1 MSVLTDIFF
10 VCYGCN
16 AELCRQKVQTATD
29 AVHAGFDNFAPI
41 PIGMLLKNIFRLL
54 PIYILILCAASCHKE
69 EAETPGPAAP
79 PLPAE
84 PGQRTVLVYMAAQNS
99 LGHDDYHRDDSLEI
113 IKGADA
119 LKEGQ
124 SLMLF
129 IDDKAAPR
137 LYALRAGYK
146 KPALLKRWAEDANST
161 AAATLA
167 AALELMKTCCP
178 AEEYGLAMWSHADGW
193 LPPTES
199 AEVTPLS
206 FGLDTGENPLS
217 SDNGTQMAVE
227 TIAQTIK
234 AAGLRFRYIFFDAC
248 LMQSLEVAYA
258 LREAT
263 DLVIASPMAIPGA
276 GAYYTHQMRDGL
288 FSAAPEDIVDI
299 YLADVT
305 DPERAND
312 YDDYGIVFSAL
323 RTSALEPLAA
333 ALRTALPASMAAG
346 KTSADLSEVTNY
358 HAYARKY
365 YYRPHY
371 YDAAEALTA
380 LIPDDALR
388 TPVLAALSQA
398 VVRKAATT
406 RYWIGPSDTT
416 YQTVDLTTYSGVSL
430 FVPQYIYTRNAKF
443 TPYGD
448 LNTLFQ
454 KTEWYSAAGWAQT
467 GW

>member
-1 MSVLTDIFF
+1 MVSL
-10 VCYGCN
+10 N
-16 AELCRQKVQTATD
+16 HSLR
-29 AVHAGFDNFAPI
+29 
-41 PIGMLLKNIFRLL
+41 MLRIVRLL
-54 PIYILILCAASCHKE
+54 PIYILILCTASCHKE
-69 EAETPGPAAP
+69 EAETPDSATPIPFAVPAA
-79 PLPAE
+79 

-99 LGHDDYHRDDSLEI
+99 LGHDDFHRDDSLEI
-113 IKGADA
+113 VKGAEA
-119 LKEGQ
+119 LQEGQ

-137 LYALRAGYK
+137 LYALRAGDEQ
-146 KPALLKRWAEDANST
+146 PALVKRWAEDANST

-167 AALELMKTCCP
+167 AALELMKTYCP

-206 FGLDTGENPLS
+206 FGIDTGKNSLS
-217 SDNGTQMAVE
+217 TDNGTQMAVE

-234 AAGLRFRYIFFDAC
+234 VAGLRFRYIFFDAC

-258 LREAT
+258 LREVT

-288 FSAAPEDIVDI
+288 FSSTPEDIVDI
-299 YLADVT
+299 YWADVT
-305 DPERAND
+305 DPERAYD
-312 YDDYGIVFSAL
+312 YDDYGIVISAV
-323 RTSALEPLAA
+323 RTAALEPLAT
-333 ALRTALPASMAAG
+333 ALRTALPSSLAAG
-346 KTSADLSEVTNY
+346 RKSADLSAATNY

-380 LIPDDALR
+380 LFPDEALR
-388 TPVLAALSQA
+388 TPVLEALSQA
-398 VVRKAATT
+398 VVRKAATP
-406 RYWIGPSDTT
+406 RYWIGPSDSA
-416 YQTVDLTTYSGVSL
+416 YQEVDLATYSGVSL
-430 FVPQYIYTRNAKF
+430 FVPQDIYTRNAKF

-448 LNTLFQ
+448 LNLAFQ

>member
-1 MSVLTDIFF
+1 MFRFF
-10 VCYGCN
+10 IY
-16 AELCRQKVQTATD
+16 
-29 AVHAGFDNFAPI
+29 
-41 PIGMLLKNIFRLL
+41 NIFRLL
-54 PIYILILCAASCHKE
+54 TILFFIISFASCNKE
-69 EAETPGPAAP
+69 EDEKESEKEEVAEEEIAAP
-79 PLPAE
+79 AS

-99 LGHDDYHRDDSLEI
+99 LGHDQFHRDDSLEI
-113 IKGADA
+113 VKGADA
-119 LKEGQ
+119 LQEGQ

-137 LYALRAGYK
+137 LYTLRAGNK
-146 KPALLKRWAEDANST
+146 QPALVKRWAEDANST

-167 AALELMKTCCP
+167 AVLELMKVYCP
-178 AEEYGLAMWSHADGW
+178 AKEYGLVMWSHADGW

-206 FGLDTGENPLS
+206 FGIDTGLHSLS

-234 AAGLRFRYIFFDAC
+234 TAGLRFRYIFFDAC
-248 LMQSLEVAYA
+248 LMQCLEVDYA

-263 DLVIASPMAIPGA
+263 ELVIASPIAISAA
-276 GAYYTHQMRDGL
+276 GAYYTHQVRDGL
-288 FSAAPEDIVDI
+288 FSTAPEDIVDI

-305 DPERAND
+305 DPAFKDD
-312 YDDYGIVFSAL
+312 YDDYGIVISAV
-323 RTSALEPLAA
+323 RTAALEPLVS
-333 ALRTALPASMAAG
+333 ALRTALPVSLAAG
-346 KTSADLSEVTNY
+346 RRSADLSAATNY
-358 HAYARKY
+358 HAYVRKY
-365 YYRPHY
+365 YYRPHC

-380 LIPDDALR
+380 LLPDEAVLV
-388 TPVLAALSQA
+388 PVLEALSQA
-398 VVRKAATT
+398 VVRKAATP

-430 FVPQYIYTRNAKF
+430 FVPQNIYTRNAKF

>member
-1 MSVLTDIFF
+1 MVSLNHSLRMPRIV
-10 VCYGCN
+10 
-16 AELCRQKVQTATD
+16 
-29 AVHAGFDNFAPI
+29 
-41 PIGMLLKNIFRLL
+41 RLL
-54 PIYILILCAASCHKE
+54 TIYILILCAAACHKE
-69 EAETPGPAAP
+69 EAETPEPATPIPPAVLAP
-79 PLPAE
+79 Q
-84 PGQRTVLVYMAAQNS
+84 GQRTVLVYMAAQNS
-99 LGHDDYHRDDSLEI
+99 LGHDDFHRDDSLEI
-113 IKGADA
+113 VKGAEA
-119 LKEGQ
+119 LQEGQ

-137 LYALRAGYK
+137 LYALRAGDEQ
-146 KPALLKRWAEDANST
+146 PALVKRWAEDANST

-167 AALELMKTCCP
+167 AALELMKTYCP
-178 AEEYGLAMWSHADGW
+178 AEEYGLVMWSHADGW

-206 FGLDTGENPLS
+206 FGIDTGKNSPS
-217 SDNGTQMAVE
+217 TDNGTQMAVE

-234 AAGLRFRYIFFDAC
+234 AAGLRFQYIFFDAC
-248 LMQSLEVAYA
+248 LMQCLEVDYA
-258 LREAT
+258 LREVT
-263 DLVIASPMAIPGA
+263 DLVIASPMAIAAA
-276 GAYYTHQMRDGL
+276 GAYYTHQVRNGL
-288 FSAAPEDIVDI
+288 FSPAPEDIVDI

-305 DPERAND
+305 DPALKDD
-312 YDDYGIVFSAL
+312 YDDYGVVLSAV
-323 RTSALEPLAA
+323 RTAALEPLAA
-333 ALRTALPASMAAG
+333 ALRSALPASLATG
-346 KTSADLSEVTNY
+346 RRSADLSAATNY
-358 HAYARKY
+358 HAYVRKY

-371 YDAAEALTA
+371 YDAAEALSA
-380 LIPDDALR
+380 LLPDEAVR
-388 TPVLAALSQA
+388 VPVLAALSQA
-398 VVRKAATT
+398 VVRKAATP

>member
-1 MSVLTDIFF
+1 MSVRTDIFF
-10 VCYGCN
+10 VCSSYI
-16 AELCRQKVQTATD
+16 AELCKQKVQMAVD
-29 AVHAGFDNFAPI
+29 VVHAVFDIFFPV
-41 PIGMLLKNIFRLL
+41 PIGMFRKTIFRLL

-69 EAETPGPAAP
+69 EAEASAPIAPAVPAA
-79 PLPAE
+79 

-99 LGHDDYHRDDSLEI
+99 MGQDAYHRDDSLEI
-113 IKGADA
+113 VRGAEA
-119 LKEGQ
+119 LQEGQ

-129 IDDKAAPR
+129 IDDQAAPR
-137 LYALRAGYK
+137 LYALRAGEEQ
-146 KPALLKRWAEDANST
+146 PALVKHWAEDANST

-167 AALELMKTCCP
+167 AVLELMKVYCP
-178 AEEYGLAMWSHADGW
+178 AEEYGLVMWSHADGW

-206 FGLDTGENPLS
+206 FGIDTGENPLS
-217 SDNGTQMAVE
+217 SDDGTQMAVE

-258 LREAT
+258 LREAA
-263 DLVIASPMAIPGA
+263 DVIIASPMAIPGA

-323 RTSALEPLAA
+323 RTDALEPLAA

-346 KTSADLSEVTNY
+346 KTSANLSEVTNY

-398 VVRKAATT
+398 VVRKAATM
-406 RYWIGPSDTT
+406 RYWIGPSDTA
-416 YQTVDLTTYSGVSL
+416 YQEVDLATYSGVSL
-430 FVPQYIYTRNAKF
+430 FVPQDVYTRNAKF

-448 LNTLFQ
+448 LNLAFQ

>member
-1 MSVLTDIFF
+1 MFRKT
-10 VCYGCN
+10 
-16 AELCRQKVQTATD
+16 
-29 AVHAGFDNFAPI
+29 
-41 PIGMLLKNIFRLL
+41 IFRLL
-54 PIYILILCAASCHKE
+54 YIYILILCAASCHKE
-69 EAETPGPAAP
+69 EAETPEPIAPASPAA
-79 PLPAE
+79 

-99 LGHDDYHRDDSLEI
+99 LGYDDFHRDDSLEI
-113 IKGADA
+113 VKGAEA
-119 LKEGQ
+119 LQEGQ

-129 IDDKAAPR
+129 IDDKTAPR
-137 LYALRAGYK
+137 LYALRAGEEQ
-146 KPALLKRWAEDANST
+146 PALVKRWAEDANST

-167 AALELMKTCCP
+167 AVLELMKVYCP
-178 AEEYGLAMWSHADGW
+178 AEEYGLVMWSHADGW

-206 FGLDTGENPLS
+206 FGIDTEKNSPS
-217 SDNGTQMAVE
+217 TDNGTQMAVE
-227 TIAQTIK
+227 TIAQTIQ

-346 KTSADLSEVTNY
+346 KTSADLVEVTNY

-380 LIPDDALR
+380 LLPDEALR

-406 RYWIGPSDTT
+406 RYWIGPSDTA
-416 YQTVDLTTYSGVSL
+416 YQEVDLATYSGVSM
-430 FVPQYIYTRNAKF
+430 FVPQDVYTRNAKF

-448 LNTLFQ
+448 LNLAFQ
-454 KTEWYSAAGWAQT
+454 KAEWYSAAGWSQT

>member
-16 AELCRQKVQTATD
+16 AELCTQKVQTAAD

-54 PIYILILCAASCHKE
+54 SIYILILCAASCHKE
-69 EAETPGPAAP
+69 EAETPEPIAPASPAA
-79 PLPAE
+79 

-99 LGHDDYHRDDSLEI
+99 LGYDDFHRDDSLEI
-113 IKGADA
+113 VKGAEA
-119 LKEGQ
+119 LQEGQ

-129 IDDKAAPR
+129 IDDKTAPR
-137 LYALRAGYK
+137 LYALRAGEEQ
-146 KPALLKRWAEDANST
+146 PALVKRWADDANST

-167 AALELMKTCCP
+167 AVLELMKVYCP
-178 AEEYGLAMWSHADGW
+178 AEEYGLVMWSHADGW

-206 FGLDTGENPLS
+206 FGIDTGKNSPS
-217 SDNGTQMAVE
+217 TDNGTQMAVE

-234 AAGLRFRYIFFDAC
+234 TAGLRFLYIFFDAC
-248 LMQSLEVAYA
+248 LMQCLEVDYA
-258 LREAT
+258 LREVT
-263 DLVIASPMAIPGA
+263 DLVIASPMAISAA
-276 GAYYTHQMRDGL
+276 GAYYTHQVRDGL
-288 FSAAPEDIVDI
+288 FSPAPEDIVDI
-299 YLADVT
+299 YLADVI
-305 DPERAND
+305 DPAFKDD
-312 YDDYGIVFSAL
+312 YDDYGVVLSAV
-323 RTSALEPLAA
+323 RTAALEPLVS
-333 ALRTALPASMAAG
+333 ALRTALPASLATG
-346 KTSADLSEVTNY
+346 RRSADLSTATNY
-358 HAYARKY
+358 HAYVRKY

-406 RYWIGPSDTT
+406 RYWIGPSDTA
-416 YQTVDLTTYSGVSL
+416 YQEVDLATYSGVSL
-430 FVPQYIYTRNAKF
+430 FVPQDVYTRNAKF

-448 LNTLFQ
+448 LNLAFQ

>member
-1 MSVLTDIFF
+1 MVSL
-10 VCYGCN
+10 N
-16 AELCRQKVQTATD
+16 HSLR
-29 AVHAGFDNFAPI
+29 
-41 PIGMLLKNIFRLL
+41 MLRIVRLL
-54 PIYILILCAASCHKE
+54 PIYILILCAAACHKE
-69 EAETPGPAAP
+69 EAETPDPATPIPLAVPAA
-79 PLPAE
+79 

-119 LKEGQ
+119 LKKGQ

-129 IDDKAAPR
+129 IDDKATPR
-137 LYALRAGYK
+137 LYALRAGDEQ
-146 KPALLKRWAEDANST
+146 PALVKRWAEDANST

-167 AALELMKTCCP
+167 AVLELMKVYCP
-178 AEEYGLAMWSHADGW
+178 AEEYGLVMWSHADGW

-206 FGLDTGENPLS
+206 FGIDTGQNSPS
-217 SDNGTQMAVE
+217 TDNGTQMAVE
-227 TIAQTIK
+227 TIAQTIQ

-248 LMQSLEVAYA
+248 LMQCLEVDYA
-258 LREAT
+258 LREVT
-263 DLVIASPMAIPGA
+263 DLVIASPMAISAA
-276 GAYYTHQMRDGL
+276 GAYYTHQVRDGL
-288 FSAAPEDIVDI
+288 FSPAPEDIVDI
-299 YLADVT
+299 YLADVI
-305 DPERAND
+305 DPAFKDD
-312 YDDYGIVFSAL
+312 YDDYGVVLSAV
-323 RTSALEPLAA
+323 RTAALEPLAA
-333 ALRTALPASMAAG
+333 ALRSALPASLAAG
-346 KTSADLSEVTNY
+346 RRSADLSTATNY
-358 HAYARKY
+358 HAYVRKY

-371 YDAAEALTA
+371 YDAAEALSV
-380 LIPDDALR
+380 LLPDEAVR
-388 TPVLAALSQA
+388 IPVLEALSQA
-398 VVRKAATT
+398 VVRKAATP

-454 KTEWYSAAGWAQT
+454 KTEWYSVAGWAQT

>member
-10 VCYGCN
+10 VCSSYI
-16 AELCRQKVQTATD
+16 AELCKQKVQMAVD
-29 AVHAGFDNFAPI
+29 VVHAVFDIFFPVL
-41 PIGMLLKNIFRLL
+41 IGMLLKKIFRLL
-54 PIYILILCAASCHKE
+54 SIYILILCAASCHKE
-69 EAETPGPAAP
+69 EAETPEPAAP

-113 IKGADA
+113 AKGADA

-129 IDDKAAPR
+129 IDDKDAPR

-167 AALELMKTCCP
+167 AALELMKTYCP

-206 FGLDTGENPLS
+206 FGIDTGTNSLS

-263 DLVIASPMAIPGA
+263 DWVIASPMAIPGA

-323 RTSALEPLAA
+323 RTDALEPLAA
-333 ALRTALPASMAAG
+333 ALRTALPASLAAG
-346 KTSADLSEVTNY
+346 KTSVNLAEVTNY

-380 LIPDDALR
+380 LIPDEALR

-398 VVRKAATT
+398 VVRKAATM
-406 RYWIGPSDTT
+406 RYWIGPSDTA
-416 YQTVDLTTYSGVSL
+416 YQEVDLATYSGVSL
-430 FVPQYIYTRNAKF
+430 FVPQDVYTRNAKF

-448 LNTLFQ
+448 LNLAFQ